1 MKYSECTKQI
11 GEIISEIFDEAIEE
25 GSITFD
31 DEIER
36 GIVEKK
42 LRSDITLFIFKNFGL
57 ESDNSQ
63 P

>member
-25 GSITFD
+25 GSINFD

-57 ESDNSQ
+57 ESDNNQ